1 MTIIKALVTIL
12 NILMIVVLIS
22 CIVEKT
28 WKQDRATLIG
38 FGFMIVLYVA
48 NSALIWASRQG
59 ASAKDGASPAAF
71 GIMQIAIP

>member
-28 WKQDRATLIG
+28 WKQDKATLIG
-38 FGFMIVLYVA
+38 FAFMIVLYVA
-48 NSALIWASRQG
+48 NSALIWASR
-59 ASAKDGASPAAF
+59 
-71 GIMQIAIP
+71 

>member
-28 WKQDRATLIG
+28 WKQDKATLIG
-38 FGFMIVLYVA
+38 FAFMIVLHVA
-48 NSALIWASRQG
+48 NSALIWASH
-59 ASAKDGASPAAF
+59 
-71 GIMQIAIP
+71 